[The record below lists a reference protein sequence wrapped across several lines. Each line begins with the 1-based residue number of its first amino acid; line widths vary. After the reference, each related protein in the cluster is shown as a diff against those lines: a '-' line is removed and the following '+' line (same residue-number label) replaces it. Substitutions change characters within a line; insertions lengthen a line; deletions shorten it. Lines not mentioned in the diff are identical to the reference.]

1 LAEVIDI
8 QLALYNYDWH
18 YNLIEI
24 KDVLEKVELMNYS
37 KYLLEK
43 VNPREKI
50 KQGLQKGGKLAG
62 ERAEKVAEKVA
73 GAADYVDQ
81 KKLEALN
88 GRLASWREELKV
100 LLEKNRTL

>member
-1 LAEVIDI
+1 MHFEKMIGEHLKGETTKNGGQPLAEVIDI

-73 GAADYVDQ
+73 GAADYVD
-81 KKLEALN
+81 
-88 GRLASWREELKV
+88 
-100 LLEKNRTL
+100 